1 MKRRVDLL
9 RDRLCQ
15 KEIDGLLV
23 MKPENRKY
31 LSGFSGTA
39 GSLVVTREQLFLLT
53 DFRYIEQAEH
63 ECKQWQVMEIKTS
76 TFDLIKTSLQDW
88 KISRLGYEE
97 DFLTHK
103 QFLELSEKVHDG
115 ILVPAAGM
123 VENLRIIKSQDEIAQ
138 MINSARMADEAFAHI
153 LSFLKPGCTEVEIS
167 LEMEYFM
174 RRGGAKKISFDT
186 IVASGVRGAM
196 PHGVASD
203 KQLEIGDLVT
213 MDFGCEF
220 NNYCSDIT
228 RTVCLG
234 APTEMQERIYRIV
247 LEAHDAG
254 VHSIR
259 QGVKASDVDLAAR
272 NVIEKYHFGKNF
284 RHSTGH
290 GVGLIVHE
298 NPVISAKDGTIL
310 QAGMVITVEPGVYLP
325 GWGGVRIEDMVLV
338 EEKGARLLTN
348 APRDHLIV
356 L

>member
-1 MKRRVDLL
+1 MLKRVDLL
-9 RDRLCQ
+9 RNKLSQ
-15 KEIDGLLV
+15 MGIDGLFV

-39 GSLVVTREQLFLLT
+39 GSLVVTQEQLFLLT
-53 DFRYIEQAEH
+53 DFRYTEQAEQ
-63 ECKQWQVMEIKTS
+63 ECKQWQVIEIKTT
-76 TFDLIKTSLQDW
+76 TFDSLKTYLPVW

-97 DFLTHK
+97 DFLTHR
-103 QFLELSEKVHDG
+103 QFLELSEKVPDVA
-115 ILVPAAGM
+115 LFPSAGM
-123 VENLRIIKSQDEIAQ
+123 VENLRAIKSQEEITR
-138 MINSARMADEAFAHI
+138 MTNSARLADEAFMHI
-153 LSFLKPGCTEVEIS
+153 LNFLKPGCTEIEIS

-174 RRGGAKKISFDT
+174 RKGGAKRIPFDI

-203 KQLEIGDLVT
+203 KQLEIGDLIT

-220 NNYCSDIT
+220 NDYCSDIT

-234 APTEMQERIYRIV
+234 APTEMQEHIYHIV

-254 VHSIR
+254 VFSIR

-272 NVIEKYHFGKNF
+272 SIVEKYHFGENF

-298 NPVISAKDGTIL
+298 SPVISFKDGTIL
-310 QAGMVITVEPGVYLP
+310 QTGMVITVEPGIYLP
-325 GWGGVRIEDMVLV
+325 GWGGVRIEDVVLV
-338 EEKGARLLTN
+338 EENGARLLTN
-348 APRDHLIV
+348 APRDQLMV

>member
-63 ECKQWQVMEIKTS
+63 ECKQWQ
-76 TFDLIKTSLQDW
+76 
-88 KISRLGYEE
+88 
-97 DFLTHK
+97 
-103 QFLELSEKVHDG
+103 
-115 ILVPAAGM
+115 
-123 VENLRIIKSQDEIAQ
+123 
-138 MINSARMADEAFAHI
+138 ARMADEAFAHI

>member
-1 MKRRVDLL
+1 LSRVDLL
-9 RDRLCQ
+9 RNKLFQ

-39 GSLVVTREQLFLLT
+39 GSLVVTRDQLFLLT
-53 DFRYIEQAEH
+53 DFRYIEQAEQ
-63 ECKQWQVMEIKTS
+63 ECRQWQVIETKTS
-76 TFDLIKTSLQDW
+76 LFDSLKTHLQDW

-103 QFLELSEKVHDG
+103 QFLELSKKVPDG
-115 ILVPAAGM
+115 ALFPAAGM
-123 VENLRIIKSQDEIAQ
+123 VEDLRIIKSRDEITR
-138 MINSARMADEAFAHI
+138 IIDSARLADEAFTHI
-153 LSFLKPGCTEVEIS
+153 LDYLKPGCAEIEIS

-174 RRGGAKKISFDT
+174 RKGGAKRIPFD
-186 IVASGVRGAM
+186 IIIASGVRGAM
-196 PHGVASD
+196 PHGAASD
-203 KQLEIGDLVT
+203 KQLQPGDLVT

-220 NNYCSDIT
+220 NDYCSDIT

-234 APTEMQERIYRIV
+234 APTETQEYIYRIV

-254 VHSIR
+254 VNSIR
-259 QGVKASDVDLAAR
+259 QGVKASEVDQATR
-272 NVIEKYHFGKNF
+272 SVIEKYHYGENF

-298 NPVISAKDGTIL
+298 NPVISFKEGTIL
-310 QAGMVITVEPGVYLP
+310 QAGMVITVEPGIYLP

-348 APRDHLIV
+348 APRDRLIV

>member
-1 MKRRVDLL
+1 MKRRADLL
-9 RDRLCQ
+9 RDKLRM
-15 KEIDGLLV
+15 KAIDGLLV
-23 MKPENRKY
+23 TKPENRKY

-39 GSLVVTREQLFLLT
+39 GALVVTWEQLFLLT
-53 DFRYIEQAEH
+53 DFRYIEQAQQ
-63 ECKQWQVMEIKTS
+63 ECRQWQVIEIKTS
-76 TFDLIKTSLQDW
+76 TFDLIKTCLQDW

-103 QFLELSEKVHDG
+103 QFLELNEKIPDG
-115 ILVPAAGM
+115 VLVPAAGM
-123 VENLRIIKSQDEIAQ
+123 VEDLRMIKGQDEITQ
-138 MINSARMADEAFAHI
+138 ITDSARLADEAFTHI
-153 LSFLKPGCTEVEIS
+153 LNYLEPGRTEIEIS
-167 LEMEYFM
+167 LKMEYFM
-174 RRGGAKKISFDT
+174 RKGGAKKISFDT

-196 PHGVASD
+196 PHGVASE
-203 KQLEIGDLVT
+203 KQLQAGDLVT

-220 NNYCSDIT
+220 NDYCSDIT

-234 APTEMQERIYRIV
+234 APTEMQEHIYQIV

-254 VHSIR
+254 VNSIR
-259 QGVKASDVDLAAR
+259 QGVKASDVDQAAR
-272 NVIEKYHFGKNF
+272 SIIEKYHFGENF

-298 NPVISAKDGTIL
+298 NPVISSKDGTIL

-348 APRDHLIV
+348 APRDHLMV

>member
-9 RDRLCQ
+9 RNKLYQ
-15 KEIDGLLV
+15 KGIDGLLV

-39 GSLVVTREQLFLLT
+39 GSLVVTQEQLFLLT

-63 ECKQWQVMEIKTS
+63 ECKQWQVIEIRTS
-76 TFDLIKTSLQDW
+76 TFDSLKNYLPDW

-103 QFLELSEKVHDG
+103 QFLELSEKVPDG
-115 ILVPAAGM
+115 SLIPAAGT
-123 VENLRIIKSQDEIAQ
+123 VEDLRMIKSQEEIAR

-167 LEMEYFM
+167 LEME
-174 RRGGAKKISFDT
+174 
-186 IVASGVRGAM
+186 
-196 PHGVASD
+196 
-203 KQLEIGDLVT
+203 
-213 MDFGCEF
+213 CEF
-220 NNYCSDIT
+220 NDYCSDIT

-234 APTEMQERIYRIV
+234 APTEMQEHIYRIV

-254 VHSIR
+254 INLIR
-259 QGVKASDVDLAAR
+259 QGVKASDVDQAAR
-272 NVIEKYHFGKNF
+272 SVVERYHFGENF

-298 NPVISAKDGTIL
+298 SPVISSKDGTIL
-310 QAGMVITVEPGVYLP
+310 QAGMVITVEPGIYLP
-325 GWGGVRIEDMVLV
+325 GWGGVRIEDMVLI
-338 EEKGARLLTN
+338 EENGARLLTHT
-348 APRDHLIV
+348 PRDYLMV

>member
-9 RDRLCQ
+9 RNKLYQ
-15 KEIDGLLV
+15 KGIDGLLV

-39 GSLVVTREQLFLLT
+39 GSLVVTQEQLFLLT

-63 ECKQWQVMEIKTS
+63 ECKQWQVIEIRTS
-76 TFDLIKTSLQDW
+76 TFDSLKNYLPDW

-103 QFLELSEKVHDG
+103 QFLELSEKVPDG
-115 ILVPAAGM
+115 SLIPAAGT
-123 VENLRIIKSQDEIAQ
+123 VEDLRMIKSQEEIAR

-174 RRGGAKKISFDT
+174 RKRGAKRIPFDI

-203 KQLEIGDLVT
+203 KLLQAGDLVT

-220 NNYCSDIT
+220 NDYCSDIT

-234 APTEMQERIYRIV
+234 APTEMQEHIYRIV

-254 VHSIR
+254 INLIR
-259 QGVKASDVDLAAR
+259 QGVKASDVDQAAR
-272 NVIEKYHFGKNF
+272 SVVERYHFGENF

-298 NPVISAKDGTIL
+298 SPVISSKDGTIL
-310 QAGMVITVEPGVYLP
+310 QAGMVITVEPGIYLP
-325 GWGGVRIEDMVLV
+325 GWGGVRIEDMVLI
-338 EEKGARLLTN
+338 EENGARLLTHT
-348 APRDHLIV
+348 PRDYLMV

>member
-9 RDRLCQ
+9 RNKLYQ
-15 KEIDGLLV
+15 KGIDSLLV

-39 GSLVVTREQLFLLT
+39 GSLVVTQEQLFLLT

-63 ECKQWQVMEIKTS
+63 ECKQWQVIEIKTS
-76 TFDLIKTSLQDW
+76 VFDALKTYLPDW
-88 KISRLGYEE
+88 KVSRLGYEE

-103 QFLELSEKVHDG
+103 QFLELSEKASG
-115 ILVPAAGM
+115 SSLIPAAGT
-123 VENLRIIKSQDEIAQ
+123 VENLRIIKSREEIAQ
-138 MINSARMADEAFAHI
+138 MINSAGLADEAFTHI
-153 LSFLKPGCTEVEIS
+153 LNFLKPGCTEIEIS

-174 RRGGAKKISFDT
+174 RRRGAKRISFDI

-203 KQLEIGDLVT
+203 KQLQAGELVT
-213 MDFGCEF
+213 MDFGCEL
-220 NNYCSDIT
+220 NDYCSDIT

-234 APTEMQERIYRIV
+234 APTEMQELIYRIV
-247 LEAHDAG
+247 LESHDAG
-254 VHSIR
+254 VNSVR
-259 QGVKASDVDLAAR
+259 QGVKASDVDQAAR
-272 NVIEKYHFGKNF
+272 SVVEKYHFGENF

-298 NPVISAKDGTIL
+298 SPVISSKDGTVL
-310 QAGMVITVEPGVYLP
+310 QTGMVITVEPGIYLP

-338 EEKGARLLTN
+338 EENGARLLTHTPN
-348 APRDHLIV
+348 DRLMV